1 MPQYKGMEKQIL
13 EAEVLQQRSR
23 PVGPARVQ
31 EERVASPSAR
41 AGFFAGCVAL
51 SFSVMMLLL
60 AAVVTVFIIFP
71 LMLLGRALGM
81 QMKSFRR

>member
-1 MPQYKGMEKQIL
+1 MPQYRGMEKQIL
-13 EAEVLQQRSR
+13 EAEVVQQHSR

-31 EERVASPSAR
+31 EQPAPPPKAQ
-41 AGFFAGCVAL
+41 AGFFAGFVAL
-51 SFSVMMLLL
+51 SFSVIMLLL

-81 QMKSFRR
+81 QVKSFRR